1 MKKKIKKRFRVAF
14 FGNSDVKKRSLS
26 FIDAYDTAQL
36 LSKNNF
42 TIINGGGPGIMLAST
57 LGAVSV
63 HGRAEAVVINPKSQP
78 SAHYEGQYPENI
90 SQVKRIYSL
99 KSYQGRLSKLIKL
112 ASAYVIFYGGT
123 GTLAEMAY
131 VWSEA
136 KFAFPH
142 QKPII
147 FYGKKWRKIIN
158 TITSELKFEKI
169 EKQICYFV
177 DKPEQVL
184 EIIKTYSKL
193 KHK

>member
-78 SAHYEGQYPENI
+78 IAHYEGQYPENI

-136 KFAFPH
+136 KFAFPR

-147 FYGKKWRKIIN
+147 FFGKKWRKIIH

-177 DKPEQVL
+177 TKPEQVL
-184 EIIKTYSKL
+184 EIIKTYSK
-193 KHK
+193 

>member
-78 SAHYEGQYPENI
+78 IAHYEGQYPENI

-136 KFAFPH
+136 KFAFPR

-177 DKPEQVL
+177 TKPEQVL
-184 EIIKTYSKL
+184 EIIKTYSK
-193 KHK
+193 

>member
-1 MKKKIKKRFRVAF
+1 MKKKNKKRLRIAF

-78 SAHYEGQYPENI
+78 VAHYEGQYPENI

-136 KFAFPH
+136 KFAFPR

-184 EIIKTYSKL
+184 EIIKTYSK
-193 KHK
+193 

>member
-184 EIIKTYSKL
+184 EIIKTYSK
-193 KHK
+193 